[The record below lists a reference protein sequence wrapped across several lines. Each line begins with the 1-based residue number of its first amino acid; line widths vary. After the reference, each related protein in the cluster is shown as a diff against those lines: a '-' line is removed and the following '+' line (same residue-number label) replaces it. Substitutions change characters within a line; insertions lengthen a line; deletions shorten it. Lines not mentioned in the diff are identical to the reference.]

1 MRFDDLKELKPTR
14 LVERRFIGDM
24 IEAYKILT
32 YKEDID
38 PEIFSQ
44 LRNERGNPEL
54 LSPKK
59 YMKQGQRKPREELF
73 SPSEYQTLG
82 INLVG

>member
-38 PEIFSQ
+38 PEIF
-44 LRNERGNPEL
+44 
-54 LSPKK
+54 
-59 YMKQGQRKPREELF
+59 
-73 SPSEYQTLG
+73 
-82 INLVG
+82 